1 VDRESGPSHAYL
13 KATLKNRVRLGH
25 SMSGGT
31 STEESEPLFVLEPLP
46 ELSGIIES
54 YFESSPLLLAVAAGA
69 IIYFLVKFDD
79 PMVKISTTSLVKLG
93 LNYYVTGSL
102 FYAMI
107 FTSIYILVFFLI
119 LGAMRWDE
127 LKMAL
132 GMDKARVLSIG
143 TFVVSTWILVI
154 LGTAIGMPAGPGII
168 VCTSSTAYLW
178 WTYYSL
184 EPTTT

>member
-1 VDRESGPSHAYL
+1 
-13 KATLKNRVRLGH
+13 
-25 SMSGGT
+25 MSGGT

-46 ELSGIIES
+46 ELSGIIGS
-54 YFESSPLLLAVAAGA
+54 YFDSSPLLLAVAAGA